1 MRLIEYLL
9 KVTLSPDKVLHYQNV
24 SVMLLSLYTLVIL
37 YNPVRI
43 GYYDPL
49 TNTIMTVTSIV
60 NMFLLEK
67 SDMFV
72 HHICLLLFVFF
83 RNYFTVY
90 GYYGTLITNQ
100 LLQNELSTMVYVV
113 GHWIPKKYA
122 AIKTVNR
129 LIFLAVFYKFRVH
142 DMFYTIVV
150 NRNLYIELNSIIGN
164 RLIGYITS
172 WGALYTLYGL
182 NVYWFIIILKKM
194 YNSLC
199 IKYDSYVNAEY
210 ILQYTYDVCILICLY
225 VYVYEDISKY
235 HLFPYSYYYFYDV
248 FGVAVLAI
256 CSGAYHGSNYS
267 IIQKEGEDF
276 NRLQYPNIMYYFLDN
291 AAIHLRIFMT
301 VLTNI
306 SIRSALGELPSPIS
320 IYWVAGLLTASFA
333 TIAALMIYLVKKRM
347 SYTLNNPIVHKYS
360 AVIRIIL
367 LLSGLMCLVLINT
380 TANDLQLIGH
390 NCIVLYLLVLVS
402 VIRPFYKMNHVLI
415 HGILMYQTWA
425 LCKINASL

>member
-49 TNTIMTVTSIV
+49 TNTIMTVASIV

-67 SDMFV
+67 PDMLV

-199 IKYDSYVNAEY
+199 IKYDSHAAAEY
-210 ILQYTYDVCILICLY
+210 LLQYTYDVCLLICLY
-225 VYVYEDISKY
+225 VYLYESRINY
-235 HLFPYSYYYFYDV
+235 AYFYDI

-256 CSGAYHGSNYS
+256 SSGAYHGSNYYL
-267 IIQKEGEDF
+267 IQTEGEDF
-276 NRLQYPNIMYYFLDN
+276 NRFQYPNIMHYFLDN
-291 AAIHLRIFMT
+291 VAIHLRVFMAA
-301 VLTNI
+301 LTNTL
-306 SIRSALGELPSPIS
+306 IRSSMDPPIS
-320 IYWVAGLLTASFA
+320 IYLVGAWQALSCGMIAGILLYVGNNRLCYT
-333 TIAALMIYLVKKRM
+333 
-347 SYTLNNPIVHKYS
+347 YTLSNPAVHKYS
-360 AVIRIIL
+360 AVIRILIL
-367 LLSGLMCLVLINT
+367 LSSCMSAMIINMST
-380 TANDLQLIGH
+380 NDLNHIGH
-390 NCIVLYLLVLVS
+390 NYMVLYLLVLVS
-402 VIRPFYKMNHVLI
+402 IIRPFYKMNHVLI
-415 HGILMYQTWA
+415 HIILMYSTWV
-425 LCKINASL
+425 LCKINTSITSS